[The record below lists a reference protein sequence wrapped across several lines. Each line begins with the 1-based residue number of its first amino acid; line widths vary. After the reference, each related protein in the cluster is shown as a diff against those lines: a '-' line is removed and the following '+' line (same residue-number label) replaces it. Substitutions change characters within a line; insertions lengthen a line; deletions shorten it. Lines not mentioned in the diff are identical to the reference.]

1 MKTTVSEKE
10 QNLWVAIAAVFDDTS
25 AARAREMLCE
35 EGVTSLEE
43 IRRTFCTIVAP
54 GMSLLRVTSKGRQ
67 EPFSRQ
73 EIIEVCFQFYRPR
86 FIRPLVQL
94 FGRYICR
101 KAGGVTARWEA
112 LEQELLGQAAQK

>member
-1 MKTTVSEKE
+1 MQTVPEKE
-10 QNLWVAIAAVFDDTS
+10 QNLWVAIAAVFNDTS
-25 AARAREMLCE
+25 ATRAREMLRA

-43 IRRTFCTIVAP
+43 IRRTFFTIVAP
-54 GMSLLRVTSKGRQ
+54 GMSLLRVTNKGRQ

-86 FIRPLVQL
+86 CIRPLVQL

-101 KAGGVTARWEA
+101 KAGGVTTRWEA
-112 LEQELLGQAAQK
+112 LEQEFFRQAAQK